1 MTNETR
7 DELQL
12 PEEISIVNI
21 GEWKDKFTDLLESSS
36 SISINAADLTRVDT
50 AAVQLLVVFIKELQS
65 QNIDFEWLSRSTELE
80 KVARQLG
87 LAPMLQLES
96 A

>member
-7 DELQL
+7 EELQL

-21 GEWKDKFTDLLESSS
+21 GEWKDKFTDLLESSA

-65 QNIDFEWLSRSTELE
+65 HNIDYEWQNRSAELD

-87 LAPMLQLES
+87 LASMLQLGS